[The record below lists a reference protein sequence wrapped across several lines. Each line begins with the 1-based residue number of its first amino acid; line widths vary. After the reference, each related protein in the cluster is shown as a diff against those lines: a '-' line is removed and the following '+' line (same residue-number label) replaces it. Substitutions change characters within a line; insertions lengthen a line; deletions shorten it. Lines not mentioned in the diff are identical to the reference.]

1 VEKGRNDGEF
11 EMSKA
16 THAAAKAD
24 RWLQEYLAMGDDRS
38 LRKLATE
45 APRIASARGY
55 SYVPLLRTLGRWSS
69 LHGWD
74 RRAREDDAAVMERA
88 RNQLMRRRADL
99 AEQRVEISLQHSQAF
114 HMLARGGLTREE
126 TTTEV
131 MDDGSFRE
139 VTTSRPPSARYPT
152 PTCTPSSPCT
162 TPPWPPSVPC

>member
-74 RRAREDDAAVMERA
+74 RRARKMT
-88 RNQLMRRRADL
+88 RR
-99 AEQRVEISLQHSQAF
+99 
-114 HMLARGGLTREE
+114 
-126 TTTEV
+126 
-131 MDDGSFRE
+131 
-139 VTTSRPPSARYPT
+139 
-152 PTCTPSSPCT
+152 
-162 TPPWPPSVPC
+162 